1 MNLLNFESIL
11 LDMDGTLLDGYFDDL
26 FWNDWVAKAY
36 ATRTGL
42 PLHQA
47 RTKVQSDLKAVAGQF
62 AWYDFDRWAC
72 HFGLDLA
79 SLQDRGQGLIRCR
92 PGTLALLDYVT
103 DHKVP
108 MILTTNAHPKV
119 LAFKLDAIQ
128 VQHPNFTSY
137 FSHIISS
144 HRFGFP
150 KEAQGFWQRF
160 AAQTGIKPARTA
172 LIDDNAQVL
181 NAAKAY
187 GIAGLIAVSQPNS
200 NLPPTRLPGYDN
212 VRYLNE
218 LIKE

>member
-79 SLQDRGQGLIRCR
+79 SLQDPR
-92 PGTLALLDYVT
+92 PRP
-103 DHKVP
+103 HS
-108 MILTTNAHPKV
+108 M
-119 LAFKLDAIQ
+119 
-128 VQHPNFTSY
+128 S
-137 FSHIISS
+137 
-144 HRFGFP
+144 
-150 KEAQGFWQRF
+150 
-160 AAQTGIKPARTA
+160 TGNPCA
-172 LIDDNAQVL
+172 
-181 NAAKAY
+181 
-187 GIAGLIAVSQPNS
+187 
-200 NLPPTRLPGYDN
+200 TRLCHRPQGAHDSHDQ
-212 VRYLNE
+212 RPPQSLS
-218 LIKE
+218 L